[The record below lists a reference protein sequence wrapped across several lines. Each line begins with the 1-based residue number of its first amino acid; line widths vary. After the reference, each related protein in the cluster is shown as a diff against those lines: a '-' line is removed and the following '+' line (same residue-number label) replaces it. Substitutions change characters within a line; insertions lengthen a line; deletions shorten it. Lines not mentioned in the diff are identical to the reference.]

1 MRDLKGDIPLC
12 LTFRLLFG
20 IFRPMPRV
28 GRLAPGGLWYHVLN
42 RGNGRGRL
50 FHKPAD
56 FDAFLRVLAE
66 TAAVVP
72 GVAVGGWCLMP
83 NHWHLL
89 LGPAEDGQLSRFMQ
103 RLTTTH
109 VRRAHAH
116 RRPAGGAAGHLY
128 QGRFKSF
135 PIEADLH
142 WATALRYVEANAGRA
157 GLVPRCR
164 DWRWGSLRPRLGL
177 PAGAALDADAAGA
190 VARLLCP
197 CPVELPRAWERVV
210 DQRMADDRLAAV
222 RLCGRRGQPY
232 GRPAWVADTAERLG
246 LGFTLRPRGRHAA
259 TPRTAATPG
268 KTIRP
273 LAKQ

>member
-1 MRDLKGDIPLC
+1 M
-12 LTFRLLFG
+12 
-20 IFRPMPRV
+20 
-28 GRLAPGGLWYHVLN
+28 LN

-50 FHKPAD
+50 FGKAGD
-56 FDAFLRVLAE
+56 YDAFLRVLAE

-164 DWRWGSLRPRLGL
+164 DWRWGSLRRGWGCRPGPRWTPTRPGRW
-177 PAGAALDADAAGA
+177 PA
-190 VARLLCP
+190 VVP
-197 CPVELPRAWERVV
+197 VPVELPRAWERVV

-246 LGFTLRPRGRHAA
+246 LGFTLRPRGR
-259 TPRTAATPG
+259 PRVQ
-268 KTIRP
+268 P